1 MLTKREKLSCT
12 EGRVGHDFQS
22 VSHLFNNDS
31 DKIISLYPYLMLN
44 HSVQMDIM
52 GHCVQS
58 PAKLRI
64 HGAEQKC
71 SLCLKISSGY

>member
-1 MLTKREKLSCT
+1 MISNRKIRT
-12 EGRVGHDFQS
+12 S
-22 VSHLFNNDS
+22 VSHLYNNDS

-64 HGAEQKC
+64 YGAEQKC
-71 SLCLKISSGY
+71 QSVLEDL